1 MIRSVT
7 VINHLGEPLKME
19 LGRPELSGFLIK
31 EITGLGPP
39 KANINS
45 TENSTDDGSVFNSA
59 RLDARNIVLTMVLY
73 PTPTI
78 EDTRQLSYK
87 YFPIKKP
94 LTLVFETDNRVC
106 EISGYVESN
115 TPDIFSKQESIQ
127 VSII

>member
-59 RLDARNIVLTMVLY
+59 RLDARNIVLTMIL
-73 PTPTI
+73 
-78 EDTRQLSYK
+78 
-87 YFPIKKP
+87 
-94 LTLVFETDNRVC
+94 
-106 EISGYVESN
+106 
-115 TPDIFSKQESIQ
+115 
-127 VSII
+127 